1 MRPARVIVVVTICSD
16 GRSSPVASGLARP
29 GWALCDSRG
38 GKRMLDVW
46 TPSGRRKR
54 LLFLA
59 IVTMLLCVC
68 CGVLSHFADRLFNG
82 IDIERLA
89 DDLHSS
95 LSVGSAPQ
103 AAEEWFARHG
113 IEHVKYSDDADLV
126 GRISNIALLEGG
138 VIVIFLDYGPDG
150 GLRHVSVERR
160 ASYP

>member
-1 MRPARVIVVVTICSD
+1 
-16 GRSSPVASGLARP
+16 
-29 GWALCDSRG
+29 
-38 GKRMLDVW
+38 MLDVW

-59 IVTMLLCVC
+59 MVTMVLCVC

-82 IDIERLA
+82 INIDRLA

-95 LSVGSAPQ
+95 LPVGSDIQDAK
-103 AAEEWFARHG
+103 AWFARHG
-113 IEHVKYSDDADLV
+113 IEIVTDSDDADLC
-126 GRISNIALLEGG
+126 GRVSNNTLFEGG
-138 VIVIFLDYGPDG
+138 EIEILLDYGPDG